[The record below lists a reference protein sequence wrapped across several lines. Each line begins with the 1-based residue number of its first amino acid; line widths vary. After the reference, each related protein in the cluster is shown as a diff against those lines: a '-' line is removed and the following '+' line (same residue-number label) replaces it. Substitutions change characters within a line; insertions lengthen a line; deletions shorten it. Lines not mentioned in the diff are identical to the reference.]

1 MSKHFCPMP
10 FVNLEARTDGG
21 IAICCQ
27 MDEVMQK
34 DKDTKFCL
42 TKDTLSDG
50 WKSEWLANLRKD
62 FLNGEKPASCYS
74 CWTAEDAGIDSKRQR
89 ALRDFP
95 TALEEALEKKENIK
109 PKAMDLKLGNV
120 CNNKCRICSS
130 YASSLW
136 VPEEKKRDGSKNLF
150 WDRMRNVGRW
160 PETNEAFWED
170 FEELSDDLE
179 VLEFYGGEP
188 LLIKRHYDILQELV
202 DSGRSKDIR
211 LLYNTNGS
219 IYPERGLELWPHF
232 KQVMLSWSFDGV
244 GKQFEYIRH
253 PAKWDQVQNNLQKV
267 LDKNIPNIF
276 IDICYTV
283 GIFNIMYM
291 QEILDWRD
299 NFKADLPIYFNH
311 VYTPDHF
318 SCKVLP
324 PEVKDAIVEHYKGNN
339 HPDIV
344 SSVKYCTDINYDLD
358 KLNMFYSQVK
368 FSDEFRG
375 ENFAETFPEFYEL
388 LKKYGNPP
396 EEF

>member
-10 FVNLEARTDGG
+10 FVNLEARTDGSMS
-21 IAICCQ
+21 ICCQ
-27 MDEVMQK
+27 MDELISHK
-34 DKDTKFCL
+34 GE
-42 TKDTLSDG
+42 TLSLTHNVLTDG
-50 WKSEWLANLRKD
+50 WRSDWLQNLRKD
-62 FLNGEKPASCYS
+62 FLNGEKPKSCYS

-95 TALEEALEKKENIK
+95 NALEEAIEKKENIK

-120 CNNKCRICSS
+120 CNNKCRICNSF
-130 YASSLW
+130 ASSLW
-136 VPEEKKRDGSKNLF
+136 VPEEKKRDGSNNLF
-150 WDRMRNVGRW
+150 WDRMRTVGRW

-188 LLIKRHYDILQELV
+188 LLIKRHYDILQDLV
-202 DSGRSKDIR
+202 DSGRSKDIK

-253 PAKWDQVQNNLQKV
+253 PAKWDEVQNNLQKV

-291 QEILDWRD
+291 EEILEWRD

-344 SSVKYCTDINYDLD
+344 SSVKYCTDVNYDLD

-375 ENFAETFPEFYEL
+375 ESFAKTFPEFYEL